1 MSKRRRLRKAQE
13 SSVMLL
19 EHLATEGLEAS
30 SSDDDDRHIYANKF
44 AELFAEHLEVPK
56 VKGYVQKV
64 VSDYSDKQFRSN
76 FRLPRSACNQLVKQF
91 EASECFPSD
100 RNHGGVPVKSAEEHI
115 LSFLWY
121 AVNKASMREVAVLFN
136 MAESTQFAVI
146 DRVLGF
152 LCAIA
157 PDVIYFGMDKEALA
171 REFENLAG
179 FPNVIGCIDGTY
191 IPMRC
196 PVNKTRS
203 TYINRHDQV
212 SLTMQGICNSKG
224 RFQDVFTGP
233 PSKVHDGRVLKLSTV
248 QQDLPT
254 LCQVN
259 RYHILGDAAY
269 PIREHLLTPFK
280 NYGNMTQ
287 AKSKYNTCHAS
298 TRVVIENAF
307 ALLKQRFRQLR
318 YIEFTTVDKIT
329 QFIVGCCVLHNICLD
344 NGDIDVEDL
353 LTDEEREERS
363 QDTLLRIRQDRAE
376 LAANRQPQTD
386 RESVL
391 RRLGELKRN
400 ALVGQL

>member
-1 MSKRRRLRKAQE
+1 MAAVSVSVSVWTLVSISLERFFAIVRPLQSRRWQTISHAYRVIA
-13 SSVMLL
+13 
-19 EHLATEGLEAS
+19 
-30 SSDDDDRHIYANKF
+30 
-44 AELFAEHLEVPK
+44 
-56 VKGYVQKV
+56 V
-64 VSDYSDKQFRSN
+64 VWALS
-76 FRLPRSACNQLVKQF
+76 LVHV
-91 EASECFPSD
+91 AP
-100 RNHGGVPVKSAEEHI
+100 I
-115 LSFLWY
+115 
-121 AVNKASMREVAVLFN
+121 AVLSQLIPTRT
-136 MAESTQFAVI
+136 AESTQFAVI

-171 REFENLAG
+171 REFEN
-179 FPNVIGCIDGTY
+179 
-191 IPMRC
+191 
-196 PVNKTRS
+196 
-203 TYINRHDQV
+203 
-212 SLTMQGICNSKG
+212 
-224 RFQDVFTGP
+224 
-233 PSKVHDGRVLKLSTV
+233 
-248 QQDLPT
+248 
-254 LCQVN
+254 VN